1 MFKPKMDYPALGR
14 ALNSENKGE
23 ESVTAATTASS
34 SARGS
39 ELADNSAGRGDGDT
53 ISTVEKGTDGATKDN
68 PSDETTKDN
77 PSDATTKDNPSETK
91 DNPSDVRGGPA
102 PKKAWSKFTKDMIGN
117 KTDFLD
123 EMLRDF
129 DVFDHGNGSLTFNG
143 VLYTI
148 PPEMYTNTTG
158 EAAVLPGN
166 NTTDVNYTV
175 DSVA

>member
-1 MFKPKMDYPALGR
+1 MDYPTLRR

-23 ESVTAATTASS
+23 ESVTAATTAQS
-34 SARGS
+34 SADGS
-39 ELADNSAGRGDGDT
+39 DLAGNGAGRGDRDT
-53 ISTVEKGTDGATKDN
+53 TSSGEKGTDDTTKDN
-68 PSDETTKDN
+68 PSDETAKDS
-77 PSDATTKDNPSETK
+77 PSNGTTKDNPNE
-91 DNPSDVRGGPA
+91 DRGGPA

-129 DVFDHGNGSLTFNG
+129 DVIDYGNGSLTLNG

-158 EAAVLPGN
+158 EAAGLPDG
-166 NTTDVNYTV
+166 NTTDVNYTA